1 MGLSHGLVLQILAR
15 EAKQYRRLAGELLLF
30 SGHLQ
35 NIRLFIVSGNADR
48 TLDQLPIH
56 NILPLFQFQ

>member
-1 MGLSHGLVLQILAR
+1 MGLSHGLALQILAR

-35 NIRLFIVSGNADR
+35 NIRLFIVGGNAKYQKKPDA
-48 TLDQLPIH
+48 TPV
-56 NILPLFQFQ
+56 P